1 MTKKTG
7 GFNYAVHVMCFGG
20 NHFEKLSMGK
30 RILYQV
36 GIDSLAMGQC
46 ADSEGTNVVR
56 HNECF
61 NC

>member
-1 MTKKTG
+1 
-7 GFNYAVHVMCFGG
+7 MCFGG